1 MYAVPCMN
9 CENLIPMN
17 EIDVHTMKCLSV
29 SKSVTAVLKSNKLL
43 DEINFKISKLRESI
57 MQLN

>member
-9 CENLIPMN
+9 CENLIPIN

-43 DEINFKISKLRESI
+43 DEINFKI
-57 MQLN
+57 